1 MRLNA
6 NANMNPNV
14 VHAANANINPAGYVA
29 GVSQAGY
36 REWRPFR
43 GPFDPCPPILVK
55 TYVVPPNQ
63 YITFQPMNLPQF
75 SLQEA
80 LCKGT
85 LWPAL
90 FSPYES
96 KSGKGR

>member
-1 MRLNA
+1 MSLNV
-6 NANMNPNV
+6 NMNPNV
-14 VHAANANINPAGYVA
+14 ANANVNVNPTAAYAPSVT
-29 GVSQAGY
+29 QAGY

-43 GPFDPCPPILVK
+43 GPFDPCPPIHVK

-80 LCKGT
+80 LKRGT

-90 FSPYES
+90 YSPYES
-96 KSGKGR
+96 KCGKGR

>member
-1 MRLNA
+1 MNSSLNA
-6 NANMNPNV
+6 NLT
-14 VHAANANINPAGYVA
+14 ANANVYAQPFVA

-36 REWRPFR
+36 RQWYPFI
-43 GPFDPCPPILVK
+43 GPFDPCPPVYVK

-63 YITFQPMNLPQF
+63 YISYQPMNLPQF
-75 SLQEA
+75 SLSEA
-80 LCKGT
+80 LKFGT

-96 KSGKGR
+96 KSGKAR

>member
-1 MRLNA
+1 VSLNVNMNPSA
-6 NANMNPNV
+6 VQAANMNV
-14 VHAANANINPAGYVA
+14 NPAAYMP
-29 GVSQAGY
+29 GVTQAGY

-63 YITFQPMNLPQF
+63 YIMYQPMNLPQF

-80 LCKGT
+80 LRKGT

-90 FSPYES
+90 FSHYES
-96 KSGKGR
+96 KCGKGR